1 MVVELEV
8 LVPVVSEPDDDP
20 VVDVVD
26 PAFVPEPEPV
36 ANVEPSFFE
45 AQPPAS
51 AHARPAAE
59 TRESVEVCANLIGSS
74 AT

>member
-8 LVPVVSEPDDDP
+8 PEPVVSEPDEP

-26 PAFVPEPEPV
+26 PAAVEPGPEPV
-36 ANVEPSFFE
+36 LNVEPSFFE

-51 AHARPAAE
+51 AHTRPAAE

-74 AT
+74 AA